1 MHKTNMLI
9 SQKQLNNIIKEAI
22 LKEIGMDTIERA
34 EAKSNV
40 RLYRL
45 VEPMENL
52 IRAIDEVL
60 DDCESTDNLSGCR
73 ELSDLKNLILKTRR
87 TILRKDKQHDN
98 FRNHVEDMGDRSFEN
113 NF

>member
-1 MHKTNMLI
+1 MLI

-60 DDCESTDNLSGCR
+60 DDCESVDNLSGCR

-98 FRNHVEDMGDRSFEN
+98 FRNHVEDMGDRNFEN